1 MGCDGSRL
9 MLQFRG
15 NHRHEPVIVGR
26 QRVRMLRAAYR
37 LMRLVVQF
45 LRGIAV
51 AAALPA
57 VPLRTRQALLAWWA
71 RGVLA
76 ALGVRVYVSGATRL
90 EPGLVVANHV
100 SWLDVLAICAARP
113 ALFVCKSEVAG
124 WPAIGWLL
132 RRAGTIF
139 IQRRSF
145 RGVWRVNLQLRA
157 RFMEGQTV
165 AAFPESTTTEGH
177 DVLPFRPAL
186 FQPAVERGLPV
197 YPMAIVYSSGVAAFV
212 GERTFAQ
219 SLLAIARARDL
230 SVHVAALAPMSTRG
244 LQRREV
250 AARACNAIRARL
262 LGLQLCADASTVA
275 TTHRTIS
282 QLSARR
288 HAAATLQH

>member
-1 MGCDGSRL
+1 
-9 MLQFRG
+9 
-15 NHRHEPVIVGR
+15 
-26 QRVRMLRAAYR
+26 MLRAAYR

-250 AARACNAIRARL
+250 
-262 LGLQLCADASTVA
+262 
-275 TTHRTIS
+275 
-282 QLSARR
+282 
-288 HAAATLQH
+288 